1 MADNHNH
8 DDDYA
13 MGMELFDGDMEG
25 LLAAAPPPAPTSHL
39 EPHLL
44 ESFPPLEQRE
54 EDPLEEALEAA
65 VEDERLS
72 EEQAFALLVAAER
85 GDERVLERLVVQK
98 TASPI
103 FPGGRR
109 TVLVVKRSAPQGDD
123 TTPSPHS
130 SPPRSEGSAPDLV
143 EAAAAAEAA
152 AAPPER
158 VSVVFQSVV
167 NARQWWSPD
176 DARLGVASR
185 PLGPRKRGLKE
196 PSRAE
201 SASRYKG
208 KLFCLLRRAPPAD
221 ASAPPAPDRDSE
233 VWGAAQLLQFW
244 EETSPSPLPR
254 CDALGDVRRSSR
266 TRKARE
272 TTFDGAVV
280 VQGDLEVQGAVRCG
294 SLHTERGAQDYA
306 EWFPWAPALRDAP
319 PPPGS
324 VVRLAVD
331 EQGADGGPFLELDAN
346 GDGPLLITSTR
357 PSLAAGGHGGGAP
370 GANCAF
376 LGVLPVR
383 CVGPVRAGD
392 ALVPAGADG
401 TARAAAGAGRALGV
415 ALRSRAASTA
425 GDAEALVDC
434 IVRWEPAAPAARS
447 AWADVA
453 AAAAALL
460 VRVLSLAG
468 AACVALTA
476 KLAPPPD
483 APPAPR
489 ARAARRRAP
498 TPFERGDY
506 DADCVAAAGAVGES
520 RARRALRSYREAT
533 ALWPSHL
540 GLSAAHTVGGS
551 NPSAAAP
558 RPSLGAATFALEPVP
573 SPPPSPTKPDAAE
586 LDPAVLAAFVAAVR
600 NRHSH
605 RVLPGSDSA
614 IATICSS
621 NPTRFKPRP
630 RVNDLFVGAC

>member
-1 MADNHNH
+1 MADNHDQE
-8 DDDYA
+8 DDEA
-13 MGMELFDGDMEG
+13 MGMEWLDGDMDS

-65 VEDERLS
+65 VKDERLS
-72 EEQAFALLVAAER
+72 EEQAFALLMAAER
-85 GDERVLERLVVQK
+85 GDERVTERLVVQK

-103 FPGGRR
+103 FPAGRR
-109 TVLVVKRSAPQGDD
+109 TVLVVRRGAPPGDD

-152 AAPPER
+152 APAPER

-196 PSRAE
+196 PSRAA

-208 KLFCLLRRAPPAD
+208 KLFCLLRRAPPPD
-221 ASAPPAPDRDSE
+221 ASAPPAPDRDPE

-254 CDALGDVRRSSR
+254 GDALGDVRRSSR

-294 SLHTERGAQDYA
+294 SLYTARGAQDYA
-306 EWFPWAPALRDAP
+306 EWFPWSPALRAAP

-331 EQGADGGPFLELDAN
+331 EHNADGGPFLELDAA

-357 PSLAAGGHGGGAP
+357 PSLAAGGRGGGAL

-392 ALVPAGADG
+392 ALVPAD
-401 TARAAAGAGRALGV
+401 RKSV
-415 ALRSRAASTA
+415 
-425 GDAEALVDC
+425 V
-434 IVRWEPAAPAARS
+434 
-447 AWADVA
+447 
-453 AAAAALL
+453 
-460 VRVLSLAG
+460 
-468 AACVALTA
+468 
-476 KLAPPPD
+476 
-483 APPAPR
+483 
-489 ARAARRRAP
+489 
-498 TPFERGDY
+498 
-506 DADCVAAAGAVGES
+506 
-520 RARRALRSYREAT
+520 
-533 ALWPSHL
+533 
-540 GLSAAHTVGGS
+540 
-551 NPSAAAP
+551 
-558 RPSLGAATFALEPVP
+558 
-573 SPPPSPTKPDAAE
+573 
-586 LDPAVLAAFVAAVR
+586 
-600 NRHSH
+600 
-605 RVLPGSDSA
+605 
-614 IATICSS
+614 
-621 NPTRFKPRP
+621 
-630 RVNDLFVGAC
+630 

>member
-1 MADNHNH
+1 MADNHDQE
-8 DDDYA
+8 DDEA
-13 MGMELFDGDMEG
+13 MGMEWLDGDMDS

-65 VEDERLS
+65 VKDERLS
-72 EEQAFALLVAAER
+72 EEQAFALLMAAER
-85 GDERVLERLVVQK
+85 GDERVTERLVVQK

-103 FPGGRR
+103 FPAGRR
-109 TVLVVKRSAPQGDD
+109 TVLVVRRGAPPGDD

-152 AAPPER
+152 APAPER

-196 PSRAE
+196 PSRAA

-208 KLFCLLRRAPPAD
+208 KLFCLLRRAPPPD

-254 CDALGDVRRSSR
+254 GDALGDVRRSSR

-294 SLHTERGAQDYA
+294 SLYTARGAQDYA
-306 EWFPWAPALRDAP
+306 EWFPWSPALRAAP

-331 EQGADGGPFLELDAN
+331 EHNADGGPFLELDAA

-357 PSLAAGGHGGGAP
+357 PSLAAGGRGGGAL

-376 LGVLPVR
+376 L
-383 CVGPVRAGD
+383 
-392 ALVPAGADG
+392 
-401 TARAAAGAGRALGV
+401 
-415 ALRSRAASTA
+415 
-425 GDAEALVDC
+425 
-434 IVRWEPAAPAARS
+434 
-447 AWADVA
+447 
-453 AAAAALL
+453 
-460 VRVLSLAG
+460 
-468 AACVALTA
+468 
-476 KLAPPPD
+476 
-483 APPAPR
+483 
-489 ARAARRRAP
+489 
-498 TPFERGDY
+498 
-506 DADCVAAAGAVGES
+506 GAVGES

-558 RPSLGAATFALEPVP
+558 RPSLGGATFALEPVP
-573 SPPPSPTKPDAAE
+573 SPPPSPTKPDAAA

-621 NPTRFKPRP
+621 TPTRFKPRP